1 MKDKNKNQSP
11 SDELGVWND
20 PELEARLV
28 AMLMGELSPF
38 EEAEMEQ
45 ELEKSPELRLF
56 RDRML
61 EVQGLISEVGDE
73 EEGNLQGED
82 DWKLSPDRRESLLE
96 TFLDKQEVEDPEV
109 NGSAER
115 DEEFEENKV
124 SSINIQWRS
133 LGGIAA
139 CLLLS
144 LGVFIMMFTRRS
156 DIFQN
161 QEEIISYNAE
171 NEIDTNDFRFSDP
184 EQVVRK
190 PSSPSSSMSKV
201 IAANTPSYT
210 AIPVPEETAIEPS
223 IDFGNGREF
232 GDGWGG

>member
-73 EEGNLQGED
+73 EEGSIQDED
-82 DWKLSPDRRESLLE
+82 DWKLSPDRRESLLD
-96 TFLDKQEVEDPEV
+96 TFSNKKEVEDPEV

-133 LGGIAA
+133 NLKF
-139 CLLLS
+139 
-144 LGVFIMMFTRRS
+144 VYRIMKS
-156 DIFQN
+156 
-161 QEEIISYNAE
+161 ALAG
-171 NEIDTNDFRFSDP
+171 
-184 EQVVRK
+184 K
-190 PSSPSSSMSKV
+190 P
-201 IAANTPSYT
+201 
-210 AIPVPEETAIEPS
+210 
-223 IDFGNGREF
+223 R
-232 GDGWGG
+232 